1 VPTRADLL
9 MQYLTF
15 VAEDFRWRLHEGIGS
30 SNAPIAER
38 EGNPV
43 FDFSAGDAPVIWVI
57 ASKQAGGPSELY
69 RLRLPELERATY
81 TLPAPRLGAVAC
93 APDGEAVAVLA
104 LPGDIDELPAI
115 WVRSAGSW
123 QSVTASIRPDISSK
137 LAWIAPRHL
146 AFESSGRRLTVLDLD
161 TSAAEEGPEGCCVA
175 AATRIGRWFAL
186 SAGTGISF
194 SAQDPFKHPA
204 EPIDGVSLRDPGSL
218 RVTADGEVF
227 TWTQSLPFHRV
238 RGYVQKRG
246 SRPIHFP
253 TIERGSGGVVGP
265 YP

>member
-1 VPTRADLL
+1 
-9 MQYLTF
+9 MKYLTF
-15 VAEDFRWRLHEGIGS
+15 VAEGFTWRLYEGIGA
-30 SNAPIAER
+30 SNAAIAER
-38 EGNPV
+38 RGKPV
-43 FDFSAGDAPVIWVI
+43 FDFSAGDAPVLWLI
-57 ASKQAGGPSELY
+57 ASEQAGGPSELH
-69 RLRLPELERATY
+69 RLHLPQLEREAHAS
-81 TLPAPRLGAVAC
+81 PAPRLGAVAS
-93 APDGEAVAVLA
+93 APDGEAAAVLA
-104 LPGDIDELPAI
+104 LPGDIDELPTI
-115 WVRSAGSW
+115 WHWSTGRW
-123 QSVTASIRPDISSK
+123 QSVTATVRPDISSK

-161 TSAAEEGPEGCCVA
+161 TGAAQEGPEGCCVV